1 MSDKDC
7 RIIYEIFF
15 AAFYL
20 QKTLKSKAVVKMHL
34 WREQCSQR
42 LSVFAKNGSLWVW
55 IAMANLLYKVVNE
68 TSKLSCLFESNSIL
82 VYQLYEF
89 VGDTTHNL
97 SELSLDYDY
106 DYFHPYSKNDRGRFG
121 GGLFKVT
128 VWKRNSLDRS
138 LDFYIIG
145 LV

>member
-1 MSDKDC
+1 
-7 RIIYEIFF
+7 
-15 AAFYL
+15 
-20 QKTLKSKAVVKMHL
+20 
-34 WREQCSQR
+34 
-42 LSVFAKNGSLWVW
+42 
-55 IAMANLLYKVVNE
+55 MANLFYKVVNE

-82 VYQLYEF
+82 IYQLYEF

-97 SELSLDYDY
+97 SELSSDYDY
-106 DYFHPYSKNDRGRFG
+106 DYLPPYSKNDRGRFG

-128 VWKRNSLDRS
+128 VCKRNSLDRS